1 MKISKTIAVIIAV
14 TWIAG
19 AAAGRAESSRSTMGA
34 NGAKASTGGAKTA
47 KGAAGAAARK
57 FTLEDVL
64 STPYPEGLV
73 AAKKA
78 DRIAWIFN
86 DRGARNVW
94 TAAAPDFQPVNL
106 TGFARDEVLEIPDVQ
121 LADDGSIAVFVK
133 GGRPNSAGWVTNSDS
148 DPDGREQAVW
158 AVRTDGGRAWKVAAG
173 SGPVISP
180 DGQWALVVKDGL
192 IYRASLEPH
201 LDAEEAPA
209 PELLFR
215 AAGRNGSPVWSP
227 DGARIAFVSGRED
240 HSLVGVYDLARRKIM
255 WIAPSVDRDD
265 DPRWSA
271 DGSRIAFVRRPGLP
285 FNAEATG
292 EFFRRGPAD
301 LAIWVADA
309 ATGQAR
315 EVWRAPKETPRF
327 YSFRNFDLTAG
338 GRILFTAEHEN
349 WNHVFSMPIDGGEP
363 EDLTPGDGEVEQ
375 MGLSSDGA
383 TLFYAGNFADINGR
397 HIWKVAVAGSAGA
410 RGRGGAKGGP
420 VQLTKGAEIGTYPA
434 ALASGKR
441 VAFLY
446 ATAVH
451 PTSVAIVDAAG
462 GGKAEVVA
470 PRALPA
476 EFPLKELVTPELV
489 VVKAADGLE
498 IRCQLFLPR
507 GAKAG
512 DKLPGVVFTHGG
524 PIRQMLLGWHYMEFY
539 SEAYGINEH
548 FANHGYVVISI
559 NYRSG
564 IGYGRSFREAPG
576 CGMEGAAEYQDVL
589 AGVKYL
595 QGRPEVDPERIGA
608 WGLSYGGLLTAM
620 SLARNSDIFKVGVD
634 MAGVHDW
641 SQMRWRRFDEAA
653 RKLARES
660 SPVGSVATW
669 KSPVLFIHGDDDR
682 NVPFQQ
688 TTDIVQKLRAKGDV
702 YFELM
707 IVPDE
712 PHEFLLH
719 AHRMG
724 AYERGFEF
732 IDRYI
737 GKKKQ

>member
-1 MKISKTIAVIIAV
+1 MKISKTIAVIVAV

-19 AAAGRAESSRSTMGA
+19 AAAGAYG
-34 NGAKASTGGAKTA
+34 A
-47 KGAAGAAARK
+47 KGAPRAAARK

-94 TAAAPDFQPVNL
+94 TAAAPDFQPMNL
-106 TGFARDEVLEIPDVQ
+106 TDFARDEVLEIPDVQ
-121 LADDGSIAVFVK
+121 LTDDGSIAVFVK

-158 AVRTDGGRAWKVAAG
+158 AVRTDGGNAWKVAAG

-201 LDAEEAPA
+201 MDADEAPA
-209 PELLFR
+209 PELLFK
-215 AAGRNGSPVWSP
+215 AAGRNGSPLWSP
-227 DGARIAFVSGRED
+227 DGTRIAFVSGRED

-255 WIAPSVDRDD
+255 WLAPSVDRDD

-271 DGSRIAFVRRPGLP
+271 DGTRIAFVRRPGLA
-285 FNAEATG
+285 FNTEVMS
-292 EFFRRGPAD
+292 EFFWRGPAD
-301 LAIWVADA
+301 VAIWVADA
-309 ATGQAR
+309 ATGLAR

-327 YSFRNFDLTAG
+327 YTFRNFDLTAG
-338 GRILFTAEHEN
+338 GRILFTAEREN
-349 WNHVFSMPIDGGEP
+349 WNHVFSIPIEGGGKP
-363 EDLTPGDGEVEQ
+363 VDLTPGDGEVEQ

-397 HIWKVAVAGSAGA
+397 HIWKVAAA
-410 RGRGGAKGGP
+410 GGAGKP
-420 VQLTKGAEIGTYPA
+420 VQLTKGAEIGTYPV

-451 PTSVAIVDAAG
+451 PTSVAIADAAG

-476 EFPLKELVTPELV
+476 EFPLKDLVTPELV
-489 VVKAADGLE
+489 VVKAPDGLV

-539 SEAYGINEH
+539 SEAYGINQH
-548 FANHGYVVISI
+548 FANHGYAVISI

-589 AGVKYL
+589 AGVRYL

-660 SPVGSVATW
+660 SPVGGVATW

-702 YFELM
+702 HFELM

-719 AHRMG
+719 AHRME

-737 GKKKQ
+737 GKKK